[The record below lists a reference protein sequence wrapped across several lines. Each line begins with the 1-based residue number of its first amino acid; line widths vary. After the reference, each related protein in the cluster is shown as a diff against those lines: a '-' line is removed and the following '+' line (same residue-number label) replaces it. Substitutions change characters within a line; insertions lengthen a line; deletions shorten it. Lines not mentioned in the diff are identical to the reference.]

1 MRGLPR
7 LGTRVQLPD
16 IRSDR
21 RRPMLLVAIAAFNS
35 GAAVAQMKYD
45 TGPSDTEI
53 KIGNMVPY
61 SGPAP
66 AYGIFRMISD

>member
-1 MRGLPR
+1 
-7 LGTRVQLPD
+7 
-16 IRSDR
+16 
-21 RRPMLLVAIAAFNS
+21 MLLVAIAAFNS